1 MKINDNTSMKQ
12 QIADALKQTDMI
24 LAESTCQFIISKIKG
39 DNVITYSLDD
49 MDLKNPFEVPIDM
62 VSKLVEEDYYLLLN
76 EDDEPIFAG
85 TIEEFND
92 DLLDMGTDE
101 EVEILDEE
109 EFMMVAEQNNCK
121 LFRQLV

>member
-1 MKINDNTSMKQ
+1 MKQ
-12 QIADALKQTDMI
+12 QIADALKQSDMI

-49 MDLKNPFEVPIDM
+49 MNLENPFEVPIDM
-62 VSKLVEEDYYLLLN
+62 VSKLVEEEYYLLLN
-76 EDDEPIFAG
+76 EDDEQIFEG

-92 DLLDMGTDE
+92 DLLDMDTGE
-101 EVEILDEE
+101 EVEIFDEE

-121 LFRQLV
+121 LFKQLV